1 MTVESISGFEI
12 RTDLAYNMDTHMWV
26 EVRSPECVRI
36 GMDALGLE
44 TSGTLA
50 QLQFV
55 GVGQSVDRNSDIGS
69 LEAEKFVGPL
79 LSPLSGT
86 IIAVN
91 QSAAELPSLVERD
104 PFGDGW
110 MLELAPTDLTEEL
123 SELASSR
130 DDIVAEFTRK
140 VAQYRRDGVLAE

>member
-1 MTVESISGFEI
+1 VTVESISGFEV
-12 RTDLAYNMDTHMWV
+12 RTDFAYDMDTHMWV
-26 EVRSPECVRI
+26 DVQSPDCVRV
-36 GMDALGLE
+36 GMDPLGLE

-55 GVGQSVDRNSDIGS
+55 GVGAAVKRNADIGS

-91 QSAAELPSLVERD
+91 QAAAELPSLVERD
-104 PFGDGW
+104 PFEDGW
-110 MLELAPTDLTEEL
+110 MIELAPTDLTEEL
-123 SELASSR
+123 SELTSGR

-140 VAQYRRDGVLAE
+140 VIEYRRDGVLAE